1 MQMSKEV
8 ELKLELPVASLPG
21 IKKLPMLRAPEERPK
36 RTNEVSVYFDTDKHN
51 LREKGLM
58 LRVRRVG
65 DRYVQTIKASENGGA
80 FERDEWEADISG
92 EMPDLRLAKGTA
104 LEPLLKK
111 KLCRQLKPLFETRV
125 QRTIYPIADNE
136 QAIAMTL
143 DRGRIDSG
151 KRSIPLCE
159 IELELQ
165 RGNARDLFDI
175 ARAITQT
182 VPATLGMKS
191 KSERGYE
198 LLEKKGDAPAKAGRV
213 QLAPAAS
220 ARDAFRAIG
229 RACLK
234 QVVSNRPALMK
245 ADPEGVHQMRV
256 GLRRLRAAMSLFS
269 DLLGDEQTA
278 AIKAELKWLTDELGP
293 ARELEVLVKRVIA
306 PTKKEKARWPGLS
319 SFSQELTQKREL
331 ALERAQDAAQSSRFR
346 SLMLEI
352 AAWLEAG
359 QWRAPEDALAR
370 DRGALA
376 IPVFAAA
383 ELKRRFRKIKKKG
396 KHISRLDPRSR
407 HKLRIQVK
415 KVRYAAQFFES
426 LFAGKCAAKRRT
438 RFLAALEGLQDALG
452 DLNDIAV
459 HEQRM
464 EALGLHERRASRKRA
479 FAAGV
484 LTGHEDARADAAMAA
499 AKKAY
504 AELVESKRF
513 W

>member
-8 ELKLELPVASLPG
+8 ELKLELPAASLPA
-21 IKKLPMLRAPEERPK
+21 IKKLPMLRARAERPE

-58 LRVRRVG
+58 LRVRRIG
-65 DRYVQTIKASENGGA
+65 HRYVQTIKASENGGA
-80 FERDEWEADISG
+80 FERDEWEADIPG
-92 EMPDLRLAKGTA
+92 EMPDLGLAKGTA
-104 LEPLLKK
+104 LEALVKK
-111 KLCRQLKPLFETRV
+111 KLRKQLKPLFETRV
-125 QRTIYPIADNE
+125 QRTLYRVGDKK

-198 LLEKKGDAPAKAGRV
+198 LLEKKDDAPAKAV
-213 QLAPAAS
+213 QVHLASAAS

-234 QVVSNRPALMK
+234 QVVSNHPALMK
-245 ADPEGVHQMRV
+245 GDPEGVHQMRV

-269 DLLGDEQTA
+269 DLLGDQQIA
-278 AIKAELKWLTDELGP
+278 SIKAELKWLTGELGP

-331 ALERAQDAAQSSRFR
+331 ALERAQDAVRSSRFR
-346 SLMLEI
+346 SLMLEV

-359 QWRAPEDALAR
+359 QWRAPEDAFAR

-383 ELKRRFRKIKKKG
+383 ELKRRFRKIKKNG
-396 KHISRLDPRSR
+396 KHLGQLDSRSR

-426 LFAGKCAAKRRT
+426 LFAGNRAAKRRT
-438 RFLAALEGLQDALG
+438 RFLAALERLQDGLG
-452 DLNDIAV
+452 DLNDIAI

-464 EALGLHERRASRKRA
+464 EALGLHQRRASRKQA
-479 FAAGV
+479 FAAGL

>member
-8 ELKLELPVASLPG
+8 ELKLELPIASLPG
-21 IKKLPMLRAPEERPK
+21 IKKLPMLRATEERPK

-92 EMPDLRLAKGTA
+92 EMPDLALAKGTA

-111 KLCRQLKPLFETRV
+111 KLRKQLQPLFETRV
-125 QRTIYPIADNE
+125 QRTLYPIAENE

-151 KRSIPLCE
+151 NRSIPLCE
-159 IELELQ
+159 IELELK
-165 RGNARDLFDI
+165 RGNARDLFEI

-198 LLEKKGDAPAKAGRV
+198 LLDKKHDAPAKAGRV
-213 QLAPAAS
+213 QLASDTS

-234 QVVSNRPALMK
+234 QVVSNAPALMK
-245 ADPEGVHQMRV
+245 GDPEGVHQMRV

-269 DLLGDEQTA
+269 DLLGDQQTA
-278 AIKAELKWLTDELGP
+278 SIKVELKWLTDELGP
-293 ARELEVLVKRVIA
+293 ARELEVLVKQVVA

-331 ALERAQDAAQSSRFR
+331 ALERAQNAVQSSRFR
-346 SLMLEI
+346 ALLLDT

-359 QWRAPEDALAR
+359 QWRAPDALAR

-383 ELKRRFRKIKKKG
+383 ELKRRFRKIEKKG
-396 KHISRLDPRSR
+396 KHIDRLDPRSR

-426 LFAGKCAAKRRT
+426 LFPGKRAGKRRT

-464 EALGLHERRASRKRA
+464 EALGLHERRASRNQA
-479 FAAGV
+479 FAAGL

>member
-1 MQMSKEV
+1 
-8 ELKLELPVASLPG
+8 
-21 IKKLPMLRAPEERPK
+21 
-36 RTNEVSVYFDTDKHN
+36 
-51 LREKGLM
+51 
-58 LRVRRVG
+58 
-65 DRYVQTIKASENGGA
+65 
-80 FERDEWEADISG
+80 
-92 EMPDLRLAKGTA
+92 
-104 LEPLLKK
+104 
-111 KLCRQLKPLFETRV
+111 
-125 QRTIYPIADNE
+125 
-136 QAIAMTL
+136 
-143 DRGRIDSG
+143 
-151 KRSIPLCE
+151 
-159 IELELQ
+159 
-165 RGNARDLFDI
+165 
-175 ARAITQT
+175 
-182 VPATLGMKS
+182 
-191 KSERGYE
+191 
-198 LLEKKGDAPAKAGRV
+198 
-213 QLAPAAS
+213 
-220 ARDAFRAIG
+220 
-229 RACLK
+229 
-234 QVVSNRPALMK
+234 MK

-331 ALERAQDAAQSSRFR
+331 ALERAQNAVQSLRFR
-346 SLMLEI
+346 ALLLDT

-359 QWRAPEDALAR
+359 QWRTPEDALID

-376 IPVFAAA
+376 ISIFAAA
-383 ELKRRFRKIKKKG
+383 ELQRRFRKLKKKR
-396 KHISRLDPRSR
+396 KHIGRLDPRSR